1 MRACRRAERKK
12 KERLIGS
19 EGKERPLRVCA
30 HMRTCAPFQRCEL
43 HYGGNTSCQWC
54 QRALEQPA
62 VSVHR
67 NCAHHCC
74 RVQHHR
80 NRPSADRATACQR
93 RGWRRVQTPAR
104 GVQLRTCS
112 CARAICSSGV
122 ALFRTSGWPFC
133 RTSGSA
139 TCWCCTLSTA
149 RRSASATASSL
160 CHYQL
165 KKQVYKG
172 AISRVFEAFDRRDG
186 AHVCLKVYKRTA
198 MNALQRCA
206 LIYPLCKHLMAHV
219 KGQTGVRHDL

>member
-1 MRACRRAERKK
+1 M
-12 KERLIGS
+12 
-19 EGKERPLRVCA
+19 CA
-30 HMRTCAPFQRCEL
+30 QVHLSKGVNFTVAAIR
-43 HYGGNTSCQWC
+43 SCQWC
-54 QRALEQPA
+54 QRANEQPA

-67 NCAHHCC
+67 HCAHRCC

-80 NRPSADRATACQR
+80 NSPSADRTTACQR

-104 GVQLRTCS
+104 GVQLWTCS
-112 CARAICSSGV
+112 CTRAICSSGV
-122 ALFRTSGWPFC
+122 APIRTSWPLQDE
-133 RTSGSA
+133 RERD
-139 TCWCCTLSTA
+139 LLVLHVVYA

-206 LIYPLCKHLMAHV
+206 LISPSLQALHGACEGSDRSQA
-219 KGQTGVRHDL
+219 